1 MDAQIFEG
9 GVGKDFY
16 MKYLNSS
23 FLLILLTSAH
33 ALSAADPATWNLW
46 PGEPPL
52 KHTITEPEYDRTAS
66 DGRLVAGRRV
76 IRLTNVTTPTLAI
89 YKPAASLDT
98 AAAII
103 IAPGGAHNILAYD
116 LEGTEVATWF
126 NSIGVTAIVLKYTV
140 PGRAFD
146 KARVWLSAAQDG
158 QRAVSLVR
166 SRAKEIGVD
175 PDRIGIMGFSAGC
188 TPLLH
193 SSLGAERLY
202 TATDKHDKVS
212 FRPSFA
218 APIYIGYNADRM
230 TIPKDCPPFF
240 MVVTHDDKDRGVSV
254 AKLYIMLKE
263 AGVSAEMHVYES
275 GGHGYGLRPTNQPVT
290 TWPARMEDWM
300 RYKGLLKN

>member
-1 MDAQIFEG
+1 
-9 GVGKDFY
+9 

-33 ALSAADPATWNLW
+33 ALSAADPAVWNLW

-98 AAAII
+98 GAAII

-175 PDRIGIMGFSAGC
+175 PDRIGIMGFSFGLIC
-188 TPLLH
+188 LL
-193 SSLGAERLY
+193 
-202 TATDKHDKVS
+202 
-212 FRPSFA
+212 
-218 APIYIGYNADRM
+218 N
-230 TIPKDCPPFF
+230 
-240 MVVTHDDKDRGVSV
+240 
-254 AKLYIMLKE
+254 
-263 AGVSAEMHVYES
+263 
-275 GGHGYGLRPTNQPVT
+275 
-290 TWPARMEDWM
+290 
-300 RYKGLLKN
+300 